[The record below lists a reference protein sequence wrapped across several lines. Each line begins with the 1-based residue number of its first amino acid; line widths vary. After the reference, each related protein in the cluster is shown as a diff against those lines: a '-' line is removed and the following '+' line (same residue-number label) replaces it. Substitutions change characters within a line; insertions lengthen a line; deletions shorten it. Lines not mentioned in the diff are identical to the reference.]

1 MMAANSKS
9 TLANPSCGDAEQRAC
24 REAFDK
30 AGYWPNEVMWKAWQQ
45 AWTASRAFVPPP
57 PSSEL
62 PIPDNERWLHE
73 PENKANLERAMAVAT
88 KPSSDALAVSELA
101 AVKEALDAAGAYV
114 GGSLAS
120 RVQSLDTERRRLID
134 EARAAVQND
143 RAARW
148 CTVSYQHQ
156 PHDGCD
162 GTPAPQSERPAMS
175 SDLPEGLRPCGCL
188 VNEQGNIVGIC
199 AAHSANGGTA
209 KVIDALN
216 ILHRND
222 CSGAYHP
229 DEKQHYKNII
239 ANLRGMVS
247 EAMSALGNSTALR
260 ADGGSM
266 VPVCTYPKCKCGGPH
281 QLVEECPMLA
291 AAPSTGDSH
300 GVGK

>member
-143 RAARW
+143 MRRSAAFAALLRLCDLKRIKRDIEAGLDDPEQRAF
-148 CTVSYQHQ
+148 Y
-156 PHDGCD
+156 
-162 GTPAPQSERPAMS
+162 E
-175 SDLPEGLRPCGCL
+175 E
-188 VNEQGNIVGIC
+188 NKE
-199 AAHSANGGTA
+199 AAWDQAF
-209 KVIDALN
+209 
-216 ILHRND
+216 
-222 CSGAYHP
+222 
-229 DEKQHYKNII
+229 
-239 ANLRGMVS
+239 
-247 EAMSALGNSTALR
+247 SALSETLARPTAAMYEAGEHAR
-260 ADGGSM
+260 KTGSDAQGI
-266 VPVCTYPKCKCGGPH
+266 YIA
-281 QLVEECPMLA
+281 MLDA
-291 AAPSTGDSH
+291 RCIGDSH
-300 GVGK
+300 GENNDR